1 MHIERL
7 VEMIND
13 IAANQAADP
22 DNAVDTITQHLRRFW
37 DPRMRAQIVAHAAA
51 GGDGLSDFAR
61 QAVARLSEQPAS
73 L

>member
-22 DNAVDTITQHLRRFW
+22 DNAVDVIAQHLRRFW
-37 DPRMRAQIVAHAAA
+37 DPRMRAQIIAHAEQ
-51 GGDGLSDFAR
+51 GGSGLAPEAKA
-61 QAVARLSEQPAS
+61 AVAKLTTAKA
-73 L
+73 

>member
-22 DNAVDTITQHLRRFW
+22 HSAVDVITQHVRRFW
-37 DPRMRAQIVAHAAA
+37 DPRMRAQIIAHAAA
-51 GGDGLSDFAR
+51 GGAGLANEAR
-61 QAVARLSEQPAS
+61 AAVARLAQGQV
-73 L
+73 

>member
-22 DNAVDTITQHLRRFW
+22 DSAVEVITQHIQRFW
-37 DPRMRAQIVAHAAA
+37 DPRMRAQIIAHVEQ
-51 GGDGLSDFAR
+51 GGVGLMPSAR
-61 QAVARLSEQPAS
+61 DAVSRLS